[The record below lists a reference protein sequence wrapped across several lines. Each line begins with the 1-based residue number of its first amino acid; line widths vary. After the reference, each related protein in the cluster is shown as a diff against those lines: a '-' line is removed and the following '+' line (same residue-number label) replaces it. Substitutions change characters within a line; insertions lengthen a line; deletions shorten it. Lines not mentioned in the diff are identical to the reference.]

1 MVQTRRKNYNKTSI
15 KKNNDSKNLKRKRR
29 KLSNQNKN
37 DDEDIIYYSSSDLS
51 NNSSSEIEHFPTDSD
66 TDTDDEDYFEKSLT
80 LNDDIFNKKDLVD
93 ENSEDVVVLDFGQEL
108 LKKITGKYEELLKK
122 DEEDEKKIFD
132 SLNEDDKKKLELI
145 NTEIE
150 NFNKNHI
157 PNKIQFLLSD
167 HIDISTKAL
176 YKSKIDTLKV
186 LEPGLNE
193 HKKTKDWVEALESIP
208 FGIYNK
214 LPCEP
219 TEIPSFLKDIK
230 TKLDNAVY
238 GHKEVKET
246 FIEIITKW
254 ITNNNSNGN
263 IIGLVGSPGTGKTSI
278 IREGLSKAL
287 NRPFCSLS
295 LSGFNDENYL
305 CGFASTYE
313 GSTYGKMVK
322 MLIDAKCM
330 NPIIFMDELD
340 KIDNTRNGN
349 NIANKLIE
357 ITDTSQNHEFE
368 DFYLSGVKIDL
379 SKCLFVFSMNNI
391 HDVNPIL
398 RDRIEII
405 KVNGFNNT
413 EKKTICKKYIIPR
426 ELKDMGLKKD
436 DIIFTDNIIE
446 YIISKI
452 PKEDGVRTLKKTI
465 QKIIRKINVIRFLN
479 SDNDLS
485 YYIKN
490 IILPYQIRT
499 KDVENFMKNST
510 QKESYLNMYC

>member
-1 MVQTRRKNYNKTSI
+1 MVQTRRQNYNKKTI
-15 KKNNDSKNLKRKRR
+15 KDNNTNVKNLKRKRR
-29 KLSNQNKN
+29 KLSNKK
-37 DDEDIIYYSSSDLS
+37 DDEDEEIIYYSSPEISED
-51 NNSSSEIEHFPTDSD
+51 SSSESD
-66 TDTDDEDYFEKSLT
+66 DDEEYFPPHSESESESESEEE
-80 LNDDIFNKKDLVD
+80 LNDDDDDNFIDNT
-93 ENSEDVVVLDFGQEL
+93 NEDVVVFDFGQEL
-108 LKKITGKYEELLKK
+108 LKKITGKYEEILKK
-122 DEEDEKKIFD
+122 DEDDEKKILD
-132 SLNEDDKKKLELI
+132 TLNDNDKKKLEQI
-145 NTEIE
+145 NNDID
-150 NFNKNHI
+150 NFNKTHI

-167 HIDISTKAL
+167 HIDIATKAL
-176 YKSKIDTLKV
+176 YKSKIDTLKI

-208 FGIYNK
+208 FGVYNK
-214 LPCEP
+214 LPCKP
-219 TEIPSFLKDIK
+219 IEIPNFLKGVKD
-230 TKLDNAVY
+230 KLDEAVY

-254 ITNNNSNGN
+254 ITNNDAKGN

-278 IREGLSKAL
+278 VREGLSKAL

-305 CGFASTYE
+305 CGFAPTYE

-368 DFYLSGVKIDL
+368 DYYLSGVKIDL
-379 SKCLFVFSMNNI
+379 SKCLFVFSMNNL

-405 KVNGFNNT
+405 KVNGFNNI
-413 EKKTICKKYIIPR
+413 EKKTICKTYIIPR
-426 ELKDMGLKKD
+426 ELKDMGLKEN
-436 DIIFTDNIIE
+436 DIVFTDDIIE

-479 SDNDLS
+479 SENDLS

-499 KDVENFMKNST
+499 KDVDNFMKNSKK
-510 QKESYLNMYC
+510 KENYLNMYC